1 MPKPKPSLG
10 LQTHSG
16 AAGPG
21 AKVRPQPASLLPSLS
36 YSSLARRLPPQ
47 DSPVMLSFGAGSRL
61 ISRAVRFQLA
71 VLPVAARRLVSQ
83 FSDFPLHPTLLARIP
98 HPSCTEVQ
106 EKTLPLLLDGVDV
119 LAQVRTLLSG
129 LAQALLVPFCHSAR
143 AMLEPALTLSA
154 LRPCPPSDR
163 LRPER
168 ARPQPSSSRR
178 STTSFEVLHEPEG
191 PSRRSSSHQLESS
204 RTRSL
209 RRPRRSQR
217 QGRRSSRSSGRPTLR
232 RM

>member
-1 MPKPKPSLG
+1 MTRYSIALCWWKGEFEQRWTTMNDGRWTRAACPERWRALPKPKPCLG
-10 LQTHSG
+10 LRTQSG

-36 YSSLARRLPPQ
+36 YSSLARPLPPQ

-119 LAQVRTLLSG
+119 LAQVRTLLS
-129 LAQALLVPFCHSAR
+129 
-143 AMLEPALTLSA
+143 
-154 LRPCPPSDR
+154 
-163 LRPER
+163 
-168 ARPQPSSSRR
+168 
-178 STTSFEVLHEPEG
+178 
-191 PSRRSSSHQLESS
+191 S
-204 RTRSL
+204 RTSNA
-209 RRPRRSQR
+209 
-217 QGRRSSRSSGRPTLR
+217 
-232 RM
+232 